1 METTHIIF
9 STLITLIAPPAGQD
23 PLPESYQ
30 IIFSVLIILVALG
43 IGLFLRRILV
53 RRLHKTVLDNW
64 LIQLLGALVVIP
76 PLIVGFVLLP
86 FIGVGAS
93 VVSQFWQSIVA
104 AFQVK
109 DIPTLIW
116 NLVKSILLI
125 LLAIGVGRTLMRR
138 VPQGEA
144 HSPLGINLPNPL
156 SPH

>member
-30 IIFSVLIILVALG
+30 IIFSALIILVALG

-86 FIGVGAS
+86 FIGVGAP
-93 VVSQFWQSIVA
+93 VVIPLWESI
-104 AFQVK
+104 
-109 DIPTLIW
+109 
-116 NLVKSILLI
+116 
-125 LLAIGVGRTLMRR
+125 G
-138 VPQGEA
+138 
-144 HSPLGINLPNPL
+144 
-156 SPH
+156 